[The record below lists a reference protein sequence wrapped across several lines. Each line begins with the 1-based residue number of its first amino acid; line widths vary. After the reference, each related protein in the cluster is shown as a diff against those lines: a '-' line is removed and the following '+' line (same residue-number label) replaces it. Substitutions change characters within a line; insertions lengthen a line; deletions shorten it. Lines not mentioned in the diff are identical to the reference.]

1 METSPLSDLSVIV
14 VNYNTAD
21 FLVRCLNSIA
31 SQTQIDS
38 EVIVVDNASQD
49 NSLDVIRNN
58 FPWVILI
65 ANENN
70 LGFAR
75 ANNLALKTC
84 RANYVYFL
92 NPDTE
97 VLERCFRNMIDFMD
111 QRPEVGLA
119 GTRIVN
125 PDGSPQSSIEK
136 RYPGE
141 KYAKQ
146 ELGDLKGNIAWV
158 MGASMIARRGI
169 VEDLGGFDEG
179 FFLYGEEQDL
189 CLRIRKAG
197 WAIEYINEAAVVH
210 WGGQSERENLPAEVW
225 KKKFEAELV
234 FYRKHYSKRAIR
246 GIKRANLIKAFW
258 RILTLK
264 LTLPFCSDKDASLKK
279 LEKYGLILKAF
290 GARNT

>member
-14 VNYNTAD
+14 VNYNAAD

-49 NSLDVIRNN
+49 NSLDLIRNN

-65 ANENN
+65 ANEHN

-111 QRPEVGLA
+111 QHPEIGLA

-146 ELGDLKGNIAWV
+146 ELRDLKGNLAWV

-169 VEDLGGFDEG
+169 VEDLGGFDEE

-189 CLRIRKAG
+189 CLRIRRAG
-197 WAIEYINEAAVVH
+197 WAIGYINEAAVVH

-225 KKKFEAELV
+225 KKKFDAEFT

-246 GIKRANLIKAFW
+246 GIKQANLIKAFW

-279 LEKYGLILKAF
+279 LEKYRLVLKAF
-290 GARNT
+290 GTRNI

>member
-1 METSPLSDLSVIV
+1 METSPPSDLSVIV

-49 NSLDVIRNN
+49 NSLDLIRNN
-58 FPWVILI
+58 FPWVIVI
-65 ANENN
+65 ANERN

-84 RANYVYFL
+84 RADYVYFL

-97 VLERCFRNMIDFMD
+97 VMGRCFRNMIDFMD

-146 ELGDLKGNIAWV
+146 ELRDLKGNIAWV

-169 VEDLGGFDEG
+169 VEDLGGFDED

-197 WAIEYINEAAVVH
+197 WTIEYINESAVVH
-210 WGGQSERENLPAEVW
+210 WGGQSERKNLPAEVW
-225 KKKFEAELV
+225 KKKFQAELV
-234 FYRKHYSKRAIR
+234 FYRKHYSERAIR

-258 RILTLK
+258 RILILK
-264 LTLPFCSDKDASLKK
+264 LTIPFCSDKNASLKK
-279 LEKYGLILKAF
+279 LEKYRLVLKAF
-290 GARNT
+290 GTRDI